1 MLEQYSTVL
10 LPGDVLSDATQQQ
23 RNVDRRTSR
32 AITFQ
37 TVLLALLASVCALL
51 LWQRTNSTN
60 VGGSDFAMC
69 ERYLG
74 TAQRLQPFSVIMTA
88 DPGTFSGVSEARY
101 VIENLQDKHMKPVNS
116 TVCGG
121 VFYGS
126 LMGQRVLVVT
136 TGIGPPA
143 ASLCTLEVV
152 SACGASITEIL
163 FFGTSGWSPQL
174 GGVLN
179 PPDCAAANDNQQIAR
194 LGDVCVSPFSV
205 NWTCKKSS
213 WAMQAVG
220 YPNQCFRPEEV
231 TSPSDDALHGDC
243 QFYADNLE
251 ANLALA
257 SQVAQAAASPKGQL
271 HMPMRSPA
279 VVAVDRRYWTLMQN
293 ATGAHYPLHLHQ
305 PPRVWNYTQCMEVD
319 GQFFFSGVPWEVKA
333 RDYAA
338 QTLAAAL
345 GGTWSA
351 ADVLAVSAMEGI
363 GVAEALLKYHQ
374 LAHTRRKIP
383 YTHVRTLSNWLH
395 PPVHQV
401 RPGVWEIAVELPED
415 FVTGYGYAIA
425 TGSSVLM
432 SLYQQRC
439 VERSTLVPGAHN
451 CSYTI
456 SYDSTA

>member
-10 LPGDVLSDATQQQ
+10 LPGDVLSNATQQQ

-51 LWQRTNSTN
+51 LWQRTSSTN
-60 VGGSDFAMC
+60 VGDFAIC
-69 ERYLG
+69 QRYLG

-213 WAMQAVG
+213 WAMEAVG

-231 TSPSDDALHGDC
+231 TSPSDDALHGNC

-279 VVAVDRRYWTLMQN
+279 VVAVD
-293 ATGAHYPLHLHQ
+293 H
-305 PPRVWNYTQCMEVD
+305 
-319 GQFFFSGVPWEVKA
+319 SGVPWEVKA

-395 PPVHQV
+395 PPVQQV
-401 RPGVWEIAVELPED
+401 RPGVWEVAVELPED

-456 SYDSTA
+456 SYDSAA